1 MKVVHINKAD
11 TGGGAAVAM
20 CRIHAALRKEGVDS
34 SILVEQS
41 RSAAESAF
49 STSTSTL
56 EKGRDFANFVLERLR
71 ILPHERYASMRF
83 NFSIASDG
91 RDIST
96 IPVVRD
102 ADIIHLHW
110 VNQGFLSM
118 KSLQQIAALGK
129 PVVWTLHDM
138 WPFTGGCHYA
148 GTCLEFNEHCGF
160 CPFLRDPAKD
170 DLSARLFKLKKA
182 TYQQMN
188 VSVVACSQWLC
199 TLATSSSLFNR
210 QKAVAIPNPIDTSIF
225 RPLDKMECRREL
237 GLPTDKKLI
246 LFGAAKVS
254 DVRKGYRYLVEAL
267 RIIANAFPAVASL
280 TELVVFGQ
288 VDKEMDDFGVDFKV
302 HSMNFISSTE
312 RLVQLYNAAD
322 AFVLPSLQDNLPNTV
337 VESLACG
344 TPVVGFRNCGV
355 PEMVVHGKTGYLA
368 EPKNSLS
375 LANGIYA
382 TLFFDAE
389 KKRDEVVDHAKALFG
404 EHSVAQ
410 KYIDVYNRALHANVR
425 G

>member
-20 CRIHAALRKEGVDS
+20 CRIHAALLKEGVDS
-34 SILVEQS
+34 SIVVEQS
-41 RSAAESAF
+41 RSGAQSAF
-49 STSTSTL
+49 STSGSAF
-56 EKGRDFANFVLERLR
+56 ERGRDFAHFVAERLR
-71 ILPHERYASMRF
+71 ILPHEKYASMRF
-83 NFSIASDG
+83 NFSLASDG
-91 RDIST
+91 RDVSSH
-96 IPVVRD
+96 PVVRD

-110 VNQGFLSM
+110 VNQGFISM
-118 KSLQQIAALGK
+118 KGLQALAALGK
-129 PVVWTLHDM
+129 PIVWTLHDM

-160 CPFLRDPAKD
+160 CPFLRDPGKD
-170 DLSARLFKLKKA
+170 DLSAELFKLKRA
-182 TYQQMN
+182 TYQKMN
-188 VSVVACSQWLC
+188 LTVVSCSQWLN
-199 TLATSSSLFNR
+199 TLASSSSLFHKR
-210 QKAVAIPNPIDTSIF
+210 TALAIPNPIDTSVF
-225 RPLDKMECRREL
+225 RPLDKALCRAQL
-237 GLPTDKKLI
+237 GLPTDKKLV

-254 DVRKGYRYLVEAL
+254 DIRKGYRYLVEAL
-267 RIIANAFPAVASL
+267 RIIANSFPSVASH

-288 VDKEMDDFGVDFKV
+288 LDDSIKDLGVEFKV

-389 KKRDEVVDHAKALFG
+389 KKRHEVVQHAMSLFG
-404 EHSVAQ
+404 EHEVAQ
-410 KYIDVYNRALHANVR
+410 KYIDVYNNALRHAPR
-425 G
+425 